1 MTEVT
6 THVGLEPFDDYFV
19 GDLIVHVRSTEHG
32 LRAESYQA
40 GDIDGKYSDP
50 ISDELCEFF
59 DSFLMSC
66 SHNEERFKV
75 YVRIVE
81 KVNHAKLH

>member
-19 GDLIVHVRSTEHG
+19 GDLIVQVQNTEHG

-50 ISDELCEFF
+50 IRDELCEFF
-59 DSFLMSC
+59 DSFLMTC
-66 SHNEERFKV
+66 SYTEERFKV

-81 KVNHAKLH
+81 KVNHDKLH